1 MKISR
6 KRAIVSWAF
15 QLLVAGILFQTLFF
29 KFTGAAESRYI
40 FGKLGL
46 EPWGRISSGVV
57 ELVAVILLLVP
68 GTVTLGAVLTM
79 GVIGGAIVSHLTKLG
94 ILVPNADGSSDGG
107 LLFVLAVT
115 AFVGA
120 AVVLVL
126 RKEQIPLIG
135 RRFRSCVRIAPAAAA
150 SPKKKVLILGGGF
163 GGLYAALHLER
174 TLARDGD
181 VEITLVNRENF
192 FLFTPMLHEVAA
204 SDLDLTDIVSP
215 VRKLLKWTHFFQGDV
230 ERIDLPNKTVVVSH
244 GFQPH
249 THELNYDYLVISLG
263 CITNFFNLPGL
274 AERALTMKSLG
285 DAIHLRNRLIAH
297 LEEADTECAK
307 QFREPLLT
315 FVVAGGGFAGV
326 ETIGGLNDFVREA
339 LPHYPRVPANL
350 VRMVLVHSGDLIL
363 PELGEKLGRYAQRKL
378 SDAKVEIHTNTKVAA
393 VDDDGVTLSDGTFIR
408 TNTVIWTAGTSPHP
422 LLATLPCARERGRLV
437 VNEYLELPEWPG
449 VWALG
454 DCAVVPD
461 RRTGKPHP
469 PTAQHALREG
479 KVVAQNV
486 EALVRGSGRRTPF
499 TFATLGLLATIGR
512 RTGVARVLRVN
523 FSGFV
528 AWWLWR
534 MIYLMKLPRFEKKIR
549 VGLEW
554 SLDLFFPKDIV
565 QYLTLSAA
573 TLSEPQRLAAEPMP
587 SREACD
593 QPAKRGETKRET
605 CKVRG
610 IAHVSLKSVVSADV
624 LPKAH
629 LSRPPSADN
638 AATRESMA
646 RQ

>member
-6 KRAIVSWAF
+6 KRAILSWAF
-15 QLLVAGILFQTLFF
+15 QILVAGILFQTLFF

-46 EPWGRISSGVV
+46 EPWGRIGSGVV
-57 ELVAVILLLVP
+57 ELIAVILLLVP
-68 GTVTLGAVLTM
+68 RTVTLGAILTL
-79 GVIGGAIVSHLTKLG
+79 GVIGGAIASHLTKLG
-94 ILVPNADGSSDGG
+94 IVVQNSDGSSDGG

-120 AVVLVL
+120 ATVLVL
-126 RKEQIPLIG
+126 RKEQIPFIG
-135 RRFRSCVRIAPAAAA
+135 RRFRSCVRTAPTGT
-150 SPKKKVLILGGGF
+150 PKKKVLILGGGF
-163 GGLYAALHLER
+163 GGLYAALHLEQS
-174 TLARDGD
+174 LARDGD

-204 SDLDLTDIVSP
+204 SDLDITDIVSP
-215 VRKLLKWTHFFQGDV
+215 VRKLLKRTHFFQGDV
-230 ERIDLPNKTVVVSH
+230 ERIDLPKKTVVVSH

-249 THELNYDYLVISLG
+249 THELSYDYLVVSLG
-263 CITNFFNLPGL
+263 CITNFYNLPGL

-297 LEEADTECAK
+297 LEEADTECAT

-339 LPHYPRVPANL
+339 LPHYPRVPAEL

-378 SDAKVEIHTNTKVAA
+378 SDAKIEIHTNKKVAA
-393 VDDDGVTLSDGTFIR
+393 VDDDGVTLSDGAFIR

-454 DCAVVPD
+454 DCAIVPD
-461 RRTGKPHP
+461 GRTGKPHP

-479 KVVAQNV
+479 KIVASNV
-486 EALVRGSGRRTPF
+486 EAAVRQTGRRTPF
-499 TFATLGLLATIGR
+499 TFTTLGLLAAIGR
-512 RTGVARVLRVN
+512 RAGVARILGVN
-523 FSGFV
+523 FSGFA

-534 MIYLMKLPRFEKKIR
+534 MIYLMKLPRIEKKVR

-554 SLDLFFPKDIV
+554 TLDLFFPKDIV
-565 QYLTLSAA
+565 QYLTLRAA
-573 TLSEPQRLAAEPMP
+573 TLSESPRIEAEPFPM
-587 SREACD
+587 REACD
-593 QPAKRGETKRET
+593 REP
-605 CKVRG
+605 R
-610 IAHVSLKSVVSADV
+610 
-624 LPKAH
+624 
-629 LSRPPSADN
+629 
-638 AATRESMA
+638 
-646 RQ
+646 RQQTSPLASS